1 MKIKIFI
8 KLGIT
13 LLVFLIGIYWITTG
27 NGDNMN
33 SAEEISLADPSYDS
47 DVSIEEA
54 LQNRRSQRSYQDKAL
69 TLEEVSQLVWAA
81 QGITNDRGFR
91 TAPSAGATY
100 PLELYVVAGNVE
112 NLMSG
117 IYKYEPNGHKLTRI
131 AEGDNR
137 NKLANAA
144 LGQSSIRDG
153 AINLVFSAVY
163 QRTAR
168 RYGERAKRYVHMEV
182 GHAAQNVYLQAE
194 SLELGTVVIGAFD
207 DKSVREMIQMPE
219 EEQPLYIMPVGKSK

>member
-1 MKIKIFI
+1 MKVKIFI
-8 KLGIT
+8 KLGIS

-27 NGDNMN
+27 NGDNMK
-33 SAEEISLADPSYDS
+33 SAQEISLPDPSYDS
-47 DVSIEEA
+47 EVSIEAA
-54 LQNRRSQRSYQDKAL
+54 LQNRRSQRSYLDKAL
-69 TLEEVSQLVWAA
+69 TLAEVSQLVWAA

-100 PLELYVVAGNVE
+100 PLELYVIAGNVE

-117 IYKYEPNGHKLTRI
+117 IYKYEPNGHQLIRI
-131 AEGDNR
+131 AEGDKR
-137 NKLANAA
+137 NDLADAA

-153 AINLVFSAVY
+153 AIDLVFSAVY
-163 QRTAR
+163 ERTAQ
-168 RYGERAKRYVHMEV
+168 RYGERAKRYVHIEV

-207 DKSVREMIQMPE
+207 DESVNKVVRMPKD
-219 EEQPLYIMPVGKSK
+219 EQPLYIMPVGKFK